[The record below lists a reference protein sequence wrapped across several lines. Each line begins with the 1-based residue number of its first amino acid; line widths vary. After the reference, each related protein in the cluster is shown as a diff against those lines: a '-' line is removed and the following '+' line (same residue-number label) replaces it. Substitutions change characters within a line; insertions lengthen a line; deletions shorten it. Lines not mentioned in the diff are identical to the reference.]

1 MKKLHSPEEIQEFKN
16 KGWGCSHE
24 FIGRDE
30 ISHLLSGG
38 SLYSFDGEY
47 GTIITPTLNRTK
59 HITYDRSDL
68 EYTNIE
74 EAEKSLG
81 YTSIEEMEK
90 DFKQTLAVNDQLRK
104 DMQSLQLQNAN
115 LELEI
120 SRLKEKNN
128 LISFREIESRRDMAS
143 LRLLYN
149 IWGEDDF
156 DREMAELLHESIK
169 LLEFYEKENE

>member
-1 MKKLHSPEEIQEFKN
+1 MISELKKQE
-16 KGWGCSHE
+16 W
-24 FIGRDE
+24 
-30 ISHLLSGG
+30 
-38 SLYSFDGEY
+38 
-47 GTIITPTLNRTK
+47 
-59 HITYDRSDL
+59 L
-68 EYTNIE
+68 ENNG
-74 EAEKSLG
+74 AEKSLG

-90 DFKQTLAVNDQLRK
+90 DFKQTLTVNDQLRK

-128 LISFREIESRRDMAS
+128 LISFREIESRRDMAN

-149 IWGEDDF
+149 TWGEDDF